1 MLRIYVDI
9 AKIVW
14 YGLIKIS
21 FLMIK

>member
-1 MLRIYVDI
+1 LRIYVDI